1 MVTRRLAAES
11 LGYAA
16 TSVVALAC
24 DVGVLAALVR
34 LGVDNV
40 AAAAAGYC
48 TGLVVHY
55 LIATRYVFR
64 HRRYRDARIVES
76 ALYGATGLAGL
87 VLSTAIVWAGD
98 ALGLH
103 LAVSKAIAVVA
114 SFAAIYLI
122 RRWLLFT
129 APPATDGR
137 RR

>member
-11 LGYAA
+11 LGYAG

-24 DVGVLAALVR
+24 DVGVLAGLVHV
-34 LGVDNV
+34 GADNV

-55 LIATRYVFR
+55 LIATRFVFR
-64 HRRYRDARIVES
+64 HRRYRDARIIES
-76 ALYGATGLAGL
+76 ALYGVTGLAGL
-87 VLSTAIVWAGD
+87 VLSTAIVWVGD

-103 LAVSKAIAVVA
+103 LAVSKAVAVVA
-114 SFAAIYLI
+114 SFVAIYVL

-129 APPATDGR
+129 APAPKDER